1 MKRNCAKLMLSVG
14 VQVEAA
20 EDSVEATTWRKELSS
35 SCRTEDS
42 GSPMGD
48 VESSD
53 ELISRRKMHV
63 LSLCELNWLDW
74 QSDNACLVI
83 NN

>member
-14 VQVEAA
+14 GQVEAA

-35 SCRTEDS
+35 SCRSEDS
-42 GSPMGD
+42 GLPMGD

-53 ELISRRKMHV
+53 
-63 LSLCELNWLDW
+63 D
-74 QSDNACLVI
+74 
-83 NN
+83 